1 MRSGLRK
8 RCGCGRRKWDGCPHD
23 WELRI
28 KLAGLKRQ
36 RLTFR
41 AKSRDE
47 AVAFAMA
54 ERLKLR
60 TPLAD
65 RVTVKEAAKSF
76 LAAHPGRPRYHVD
89 MLSGA
94 FAPKLLH
101 EVSAGDIETLAI
113 ERQQKAAKGRHGG
126 VDARRHLL
134 ATARRFWNWC
144 IKQKLTRATPFREN
158 GVSMIDV
165 PTSRQR
171 HRRLVGDEEQRLLE
185 SADAWTKDLITAA
198 LETGCRGGE
207 LRALQWRD
215 VQDGVLVL
223 QADKTKTKRMRRIPI
238 SPTLDKILERRRKG
252 PDAQNLPA
260 DAHVFGNETGE
271 QVSRRAA
278 HRSWA
283 ATLKTAKIDDLK
295 FHDLRHEFGSQLL
308 EAGGKLHEV
317 QATLGHTNIRMTSTY
332 LNAQEAGIQDAF
344 AKLAAKRRRKN
355 LRVVG
360 R

>member
-1 MRSGLRK
+1 
-8 RCGCGRRKWDGCPHD
+8 
-23 WELRI
+23 
-28 KLAGLKRQ
+28 
-36 RLTFR
+36 
-41 AKSRDE
+41 
-47 AVAFAMA
+47 
-54 ERLKLR
+54 
-60 TPLAD
+60 
-65 RVTVKEAAKSF
+65 
-76 LAAHPGRPRYHVD
+76 
-89 MLSGA
+89 MLSEA

-101 EVSAGDIETLAI
+101 EVSAGEIETLAA

-134 ATARRFWNWC
+134 TTARRFWNWC
-144 IKQKLTRATPFREN
+144 IKQKLTKATPFREN

-171 HRRLVGDEEQRLLE
+171 HRRLVGDEESRLLA
-185 SADAWTKDLITAA
+185 SADPWTKDLITAA

-207 LRALQWRD
+207 LRGLQWCD

-238 SPTLDKILERRRKG
+238 SPTLEKTLERRRKG
-252 PDAQNLPA
+252 PDAQDLPP

-278 HRSWA
+278 HRLWA
-283 ATLKTAKIDDLK
+283 ATLKTAKISDLK